1 MYGRLSLTSH
11 LNARHNYI
19 AYGNSPRPKERL
31 KVDLNRASHLKCQD
45 VLLDDSR
52 RTLQLIELLADQN
65 GRVKNAA
72 VLMMV
77 SWFGGDD
84 HPKYPPDDPSTPEMM
99 RAITTLR
106 HHLGLDGH
114 PTIVGLHFDTQHPHA
129 HLIASN
135 VNPETMR
142 AWTSRDEHYF
152 PVMMRSLRQIA
163 RQHGWRNNIP
173 ENIAKINC
181 KPSKPTPCPLDP
193 DLRERRG
200 MRPAVLT
207 EARRY
212 LAGDFER
219 ARSWEE
225 LEALLDESHLS
236 VWLEPRRE
244 NGMVVHIND
253 RCIKLSRINGR
264 FSRPKLEKRFGQT
277 WTDYQAE
284 LNASHSIADRAA
296 ATASPREEPL
306 RERPEPLRERPTD
319 AEMDALPHDHEIHST
334 SRELA
339 PRAKELTDEDA
350 EHVSDEHVRDGCPIS
365 CTSWATNFG

>member
-45 VLLDDSR
+45 VLFDDSR
-52 RTLQLIELLADQN
+52 RTLQLIELLANQN

-72 VLMMV
+72 VLIMV

-84 HPKYPPDDPSTPEMM
+84 RARYPPDDPTTPEMM
-99 RAITTLR
+99 GAITTLKC
-106 HHLGLDGH
+106 HLGLDGH

-163 RQHGWRNNIP
+163 RQHGWRNDIP
-173 ENIAKINC
+173 EDIAKINC
-181 KPSKPTPCPLDP
+181 KQFILNPYPLEP

-200 MRPAVLT
+200 MRPSVLT

-212 LAGDFER
+212 LAGIFER
-219 ARSWEE
+219 AGSWEE

-244 NGMVVHIND
+244 HGMVVHIND

-264 FSRPKLEKRFGQT
+264 FSRPNLEKRFGQT
-277 WTDYQAE
+277 WNEYQAE
-284 LNASHSIADRAA
+284 LNAAHRIADS
-296 ATASPREEPL
+296 ATATGSP
-306 RERPEPLRERPTD
+306 RERPTN

-334 SRELA
+334 SREVA
-339 PRAKELTDEDA
+339 PRAK
-350 EHVSDEHVRDGCPIS
+350 VNG
-365 CTSWATNFG
+365 